1 MEENKSL
8 QTRSRTINS
17 DEKRM
22 KLNLQKLYV
31 QNFEKEIRCLQK
43 LLKGSEQFSESCI
56 GKSPSKKK
64 PNVFSS
70 KI

>member
-31 QNFEKEIRCLQK
+31 WNFEKEIICLQK
-43 LLKGSEQFSESCI
+43 LLKR
-56 GKSPSKKK
+56 K
-64 PNVFSS
+64 
-70 KI
+70 